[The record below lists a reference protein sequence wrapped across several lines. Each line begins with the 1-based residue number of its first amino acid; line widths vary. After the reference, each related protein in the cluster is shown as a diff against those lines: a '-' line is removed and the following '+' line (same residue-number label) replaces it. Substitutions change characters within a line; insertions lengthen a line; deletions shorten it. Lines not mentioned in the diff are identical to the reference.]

1 MTNVCTDLQ
10 QLDLAAPAP
19 FSHPVLVKFW
29 NNFRVFNASKEF
41 GVPLLT
47 VLSLNKMDV
56 DLQSTYPLV
65 GFTELVRVV
74 FDTTNTIIEEPALF
88 LAEGC
93 ASHISS
99 LIRYTSFENL
109 LKVKP
114 LLGYLVIK
122 ELVKHL
128 GVSPTAGEVAVPADS
143 VISFDNHGSSTAEN
157 GTPRPSGALE
167 RKGRGEF
174 TAEEDQ
180 VARDNYDQVEELHTK
195 LNDALQQIQQKDH
208 EVGVLKDQVATTAK
222 KDVEIARL
230 NARIDSLESEL
241 DEQDEI
247 IDSLKPSAEAALSDK
262 SKLAQVGKE
271 HADLKE
277 ARAHIAALTKQLN
290 ESNEG
295 RNINNT
301 QMLVEL
307 REKNHGHKSQIQNKD
322 AEIDRLNGLLNDKE
336 GAMAELNKKM
346 KKREQLDV
354 YQSALA
360 KSKAFRETADTTIA
374 KKEAELAQLQVHLPI
389 EEKLPP
395 PVQSS
400 TVTITPPSQPA
411 ANTPALPAQ
420 AFTVSTPI
428 KVASTANQETTAQV
442 VKTEMGTTAINPN
455 STNVQTGGTLTF
467 FQKQQAKRLAAA
479 AAAQATDGAP
489 PSPANPAGVP
499 PQRLKENEP
508 LDAVPGVLALRM
520 QAAAKQ
526 QMSNGSSALP
536 PPLSSRTNGQVVSHS
551 SVSSKQNNPPPGLT
565 QGDLTE
571 GKLVNALHTKDVE
584 LQKKEKEIQFLK
596 RQMTDLRMAG
606 GTVPAYAR
614 SKSSSDTNLALQA
627 PPQQQV
633 FYQYPAAQTYPY
645 TPSNAFY
652 DSYWPHAF

>member
-1 MTNVCTDLQ
+1 MDPRIAKEQFGNPRFADLLVRCGHREWPVHRVVVCNKSTRFDVACQTTPVYGPNKQILNVTNFDAATIHRLLQYLYTDEYDDDDAQTQLQLPPLAIDTPQPSPQKLLEGPVSTPGQGSANESNGSYTSRSSNDLLIDVKNDEGFQAAMTNVCTDLQ

-157 GTPRPSGALE
+157 
-167 RKGRGEF
+167 
-174 TAEEDQ
+174 
-180 VARDNYDQVEELHTK
+180 
-195 LNDALQQIQQKDH
+195 
-208 EVGVLKDQVATTAK
+208 
-222 KDVEIARL
+222 
-230 NARIDSLESEL
+230 
-241 DEQDEI
+241 
-247 IDSLKPSAEAALSDK
+247 
-262 SKLAQVGKE
+262 
-271 HADLKE
+271 
-277 ARAHIAALTKQLN
+277 
-290 ESNEG
+290 
-295 RNINNT
+295 
-301 QMLVEL
+301 
-307 REKNHGHKSQIQNKD
+307 
-322 AEIDRLNGLLNDKE
+322 
-336 GAMAELNKKM
+336 
-346 KKREQLDV
+346 
-354 YQSALA
+354 
-360 KSKAFRETADTTIA
+360 
-374 KKEAELAQLQVHLPI
+374 
-389 EEKLPP
+389 
-395 PVQSS
+395 
-400 TVTITPPSQPA
+400 
-411 ANTPALPAQ
+411 
-420 AFTVSTPI
+420 
-428 KVASTANQETTAQV
+428 
-442 VKTEMGTTAINPN
+442 
-455 STNVQTGGTLTF
+455 
-467 FQKQQAKRLAAA
+467 AAA

-536 PPLSSRTNGQVVSHS
+536 PPLSSRTNGQLYRHRL
-551 SVSSKQNNPPPGLT
+551 N
-565 QGDLTE
+565 
-571 GKLVNALHTKDVE
+571 
-584 LQKKEKEIQFLK
+584 
-596 RQMTDLRMAG
+596 
-606 GTVPAYAR
+606 
-614 SKSSSDTNLALQA
+614 SKSFISTRPRKLIRTPRLTHSMTA
-627 PPQQQV
+627 
-633 FYQYPAAQTYPY
+633 TGH
-645 TPSNAFY
+645 TPSNPGSSRPGPSNPRPSNPGPSNSGNSKADRVLEVYNGALRSATLDFKSCNNCYSPFY
-652 DSYWPHAF
+652 AQFRGAPENESINALILQCTSCNGECTRWTWK